1 MKTNIQTLEGFL
13 SLGVWG
19 GSHKCLRRGGGGD
32 RSKTDISLNVG
43 RGYFSATGRQDQK
56 KVPSHSHSQGQRA
69 EPVSRDSA
77 SSGKG
82 HRIVETELRSPTPEP
97 RAHSWFSSHICLPT
111 SSLEGS
117 KEEAQFRRVIAS
129 PAFTFWELAGEMASK
144 CQVPPRPSRQGLG
157 PGWPAGETAGKLTP
171 PECRVICFSLQL

>member
-1 MKTNIQTLEGFL
+1 MEEETGAKQIFPSMWEEGTFQQQE
-13 SLGVWG
+13 
-19 GSHKCLRRGGGGD
+19 D
-32 RSKTDISLNVG
+32 REPE
-43 RGYFSATGRQDQK
+43 
-56 KVPSHSHSQGQRA
+56 KVPSHSHNQGQRA

-117 KEEAQFRRVIAS
+117 KEEAQFRRVLAS
-129 PAFTFWELAGEMASK
+129 PAFTFWELAGEMTSK
-144 CQVPPRPSRQGLG
+144 CLSQVPPRPSRQGLG
-157 PGWPAGETAGKLTP
+157 SGWAAGRQQT
-171 PECRVICFSLQL
+171 S